1 MDASSHRSHLPWNG
15 LVTGA
20 AAPAGCIALDAVTA
34 AGAARHQSQAQ
45 TTSLLAE
52 SFLQALGRDAKD
64 TEFSKAFKAFNF
76 KGMVVW

>member
-34 AGAARHQSQAQ
+34 AGAATHQSQQAQ
-45 TTSLLAE
+45 TKSLLVD
-52 SFLQALGRDAKD
+52 SFLQAPGRDAKD
-64 TEFSKAFKAFNF
+64 TEFPKTLNF
-76 KGMVVW
+76 INFEGF